1 MKVKI
6 VKRIKKSE
14 DQKTAIKNI
23 KTLYESQEKVIQI
36 TSNYLMIIPELYLKL
51 DTKQNMEKVSK
62 Y

>member
-6 VKRIKKSE
+6 VKGIKKSE

-62 Y
+62 